1 MALDPDTLAEIREWT
16 GSAPAD
22 ALVEEVYDRKEA
34 DGVADDKLVASTAL
48 AILKQRRAE
57 FTILGSF
64 SVPGDFSRTIGDAVK
79 ALDDAIA
86 VLEGITGEG
95 GGAVTTAK
103 LVRCD
108 TGR

>member
-1 MALDPDTLAEIREWT
+1 MALDLDTLAEIREHI
-16 GSAPAD
+16 GSAPDD
-22 ALVEEVYDRKEA
+22 ATVEDVYDRKA
-34 DGVADDKLVASTAL
+34 ANGVEDDKLVASTAL

-64 SVPGDFSRTIGDAVK
+64 SVPGDYSRTIGDAVR
-79 ALDDAIA
+79 ALDNKIA
-86 VLEGITGEG
+86 ELEQITGEG
-95 GGAVTTAK
+95 AGTVTAAK